1 MACSPYDA
9 RMPVPEGKLLD
20 HNRAAWNGLVERG
33 DRWTCPVDT
42 ETVARARAGDWSV
55 ILTPQRPVPRAW
67 FPESLSGIEVLGLAC
82 GGGQQGPVLAAAG
95 ARVTIFD
102 LSDRQLGQDRAVA
115 EREGLAIATVQGRMD
130 DLSAFDSGR
139 FDLIFHPVSN
149 VFAPDVRPVWREAAR
164 VLKPGGALLAGFANP
179 VLLAADEAKSDAGEL
194 VLVNR
199 IPYAEAD
206 DPAVRA
212 KREAEGR
219 AMEFGHSLEDQI
231 GGQLAAGLVITGF
244 YEDYF
249 GGNEVYARAFDAVMP
264 TFIATRAVK
273 GAILPAA

>member
-1 MACSPYDA
+1 MRYAL
-9 RMPVPEGKLLD
+9 PVPIAESDLLN
-20 HNRAAWNGLVERG
+20 HNRAAWNTLVARG
-33 DRWTCPVDT
+33 DRWTQPVDAD
-42 ETVARARAGDWSV
+42 TVARARAGDWSV
-55 ILTPQRPVPRAW
+55 ILTPQRPVPRSW
-67 FPESLSGIEVLGLAC
+67 FPGSLVGKEVLGLAC

-95 ARVTIFD
+95 AEVTIFD
-102 LSDRQLGQDRAVA
+102 LSDRQLDQDRAVA
-115 EREGLAIATVQGRMD
+115 DREGLTIDTIQGRMD
-130 DLSAFDSGR
+130 DLSAFDSAR

-179 VLLAADEAKSDAGEL
+179 VVLAVDEAKSDAGEL

-206 DPAVRA
+206 DPVVRA
-212 KREAEGR
+212 RRQAEGR

-231 GGQLAAGLVITGF
+231 GGQLAAGLVMTGF

-249 GGNEVYARAFDAVMP
+249 GGDEIYARAFDAVLP

-273 GAILPAA
+273 GGLSSAG